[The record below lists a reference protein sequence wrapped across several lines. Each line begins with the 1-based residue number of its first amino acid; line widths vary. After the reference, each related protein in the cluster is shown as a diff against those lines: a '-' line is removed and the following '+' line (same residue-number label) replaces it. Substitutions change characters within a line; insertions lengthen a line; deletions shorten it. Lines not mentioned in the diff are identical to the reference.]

1 MTFSQYFK
9 TSSYCLIGSGFAAIA
24 SARVLGWTSILLF
37 SAILIGSWF
46 VDTLRVRQIIPN
58 WILNC
63 LALAYLPVFVLDY
76 QLLSHSLIAAVL
88 HLLLFTASVKLLM
101 LSKDCDFVLLY
112 LISFA
117 ELLVASTLTVNIIFI
132 VCFLIFLF
140 SGISTL
146 ILFEMRRSNAR
157 VQGEARVKPLVAP
170 RESQGSGLELFT
182 PFPARL
188 ISIST
193 LGITLFILAFAI
205 PLFFL
210 LPRVTRGPYKQP
222 SGPTQFISGFSER
235 VELGQIGTVKLS
247 DATVMRVKT
256 DKLPSELPSKLKW
269 RGLAFDYYDGR
280 SWSRSNQT
288 RYGIPEQGWYYK
300 LQDSAQGTDWINQTF
315 FVEALST
322 NVVFAMPRALA
333 ISRDVGYL
341 QRDAAGNL
349 YTTEHLNNKMR
360 YSAFSDPVRPDPS
373 IMFDWTLRPPASPE
387 IYLQLPPSDPRIAD
401 LAEQVTNAA
410 RDRFAKAR
418 ALEQYL
424 RTNYGYSLELRGTP
438 NSKDPLAMFLFDI
451 RKGHCEYFASA
462 MTVMLRQIEIPAR
475 LVNGFRSGE
484 YNSIGNNW
492 IVRQYDAHSWVEAY
506 FPPYGW
512 IDFDPTP
519 PDPQHPRTAFMQ
531 LISNVTDAIDLWWWD
546 SVINYDSLG
555 RYRTIAALRAK
566 MNGVGRYARHF
577 LALVYEKSR
586 IAAAWFH
593 SPTAVFS
600 LAGKWVLWAPW
611 IIVAALLLIRPVR
624 RRILV
629 LTKRLLYQGN
639 SRAVATSFYMEALDL
654 LDSHGIRRSREQTPM
669 EFAQSLGNHPVSS
682 PFLALTRMYNAIRF
696 GPPGGAF
703 SRSEAES
710 LLRLLRQSLHSCRQS
725 SVTVRKKISGAP
737 RDM

>member
-9 TSSYCLIGSGFAAIA
+9 ASSYCLIGSGFAAIV
-24 SARVLGWTSILLF
+24 SAGMLGWTSILLF
-37 SAILIGSWF
+37 SAILIGSCF
-46 VDTLRVRQIIPN
+46 VNTFRVRQIIPN
-58 WILNC
+58 WVLNC

-76 QLLSHSLIAAVL
+76 RLLSHSLMAAVL
-88 HLLLFTASVKLLM
+88 HLLLYTTSIKLLT
-101 LSKDCDFVLLY
+101 LSKDRDFVLLY

-117 ELLVASTLTVNIIFI
+117 ELLLASTLTVNIVFI

-140 SGISTL
+140 SGISAL
-146 ILFEMRRSNAR
+146 VLFEMRRSNAR
-157 VQGEARVKPLVAP
+157 VQGEARVKPLVVP
-170 RESQGSGLELFT
+170 RESQGTGLELFT

-193 LGITLFILAFAI
+193 LGITFLILSFAI

-256 DKLPSELPSKLKW
+256 DTPLSELPSSLKW
-269 RGLAFDYYDGR
+269 KGLAFDYYDGR

-288 RYGIPEQGWYYK
+288 RYSIPEQGWYYK
-300 LQDSAQGTDWINQTF
+300 LQDSAQGTNWISQTF

-322 NVVFAMPRALA
+322 SVVFAMPTALA
-333 ISRDVGYL
+333 ISKDVGYL

-349 YTTEHLNNKMR
+349 YTTEHLNKKMR

-373 IMFDWTLRPPASPE
+373 IMFDWTLRPPANPE

-401 LAEQVTNAA
+401 LAKKVTNTA
-410 RDRFAKAR
+410 RSDFAKAR

-424 RTNYGYSLELRGTP
+424 RKNYGYSLELRGTP
-438 NSKDPLAMFLFDI
+438 SSKDPLALFLFDI
-451 RKGHCEYFASA
+451 GKGHCEYFASA
-462 MTVMLRQIEIPAR
+462 MTVMLRQIGIPAR

-484 YNSIGNNW
+484 YNSIGHNW
-492 IVRQYDAHSWVEAY
+492 IVRQYNAHSWVEAY

-519 PDPQHPRTAFMQ
+519 PDPQHPRTAFMRV
-531 LISNVTDAIDLWWWD
+531 IYNVTDAIDLWWWD

-555 RYRTIAALRAK
+555 HYRTIAALRGK
-566 MNGVGRYARHF
+566 MDGIGRYTRHL
-577 LALVYEKSR
+577 LALVYEKIR

-593 SPTAVFS
+593 SPATVFS
-600 LAGKWVLWAPW
+600 LAAKWVLWAPW
-611 IIVAALLLIRPVR
+611 IAVAVLLLIRPVR
-624 RRILV
+624 RRILG

-639 SRAVATSFYMEALDL
+639 SRAVATSFFMEALDL
-654 LDSHGIRRSREQTPM
+654 LNSHGMGRSNEQTPM
-669 EFAQSLGNHPVSS
+669 EFAHSLGSHPAGL
-682 PFLALTRMYNAIRF
+682 PFLALTRMYNAVRF
-696 GPPGGAF
+696 GPPEGDF
-703 SRSEAES
+703 SRSEADN
-710 LLRLLRQSLHSCRQS
+710 LLRSLRQSLLDSPQS
-725 SVTVRKKISGAP
+725 TVV
-737 RDM
+737 D